1 MIYYVQI
8 NLILFY
14 FNKFNYTIFNKEKV
28 KNERDGGRF
37 RQSENPT
44 FHYKNKWD
52 LWSGTPNPLLK
63 KVNVGVWGI
72 HTPTPTPTNKHN
84 ENILSEMSCSTK
96 IKRNKPLFHI
106 L

>member
-28 KNERDGGRF
+28 KKERDGSRF

-44 FHYKNKWD
+44 FHSKNK
-52 LWSGTPNPLLK
+52 
-63 KVNVGVWGI
+63 
-72 HTPTPTPTNKHN
+72 
-84 ENILSEMSCSTK
+84 
-96 IKRNKPLFHI
+96 
-106 L
+106 